1 MIEIKDKSIEVFL
14 ETLASKSATPGGG
27 SVAAMM
33 GAQSAALTSMVCRLT
48 LGKPAYQSVEK
59 EMQALLTQS
68 EQLRSVLTQM
78 IKEDVDVFN
87 KIMGCY
93 RLPKM
98 TENEKITRSAQIQTV
113 LKEAT
118 LVPLRCVKACVE
130 AIELSRIAADKGS
143 LAVVSDAGVA
153 VISAY
158 AGLKSAALNVYIN
171 TKSIKDT
178 QFTREKLAE
187 LEALLDGTDATTQEI
202 YQVVEKKL

>member
-1 MIEIKDKSIEVFL
+1 MEIKDTSIETFL
-14 ETLASKSATPGGG
+14 AELASKSATPGGG

-48 LGKPAYQSVEK
+48 VGKPAYQAVEK
-59 EMQALLTQS
+59 DMQALLTRS
-68 EQLRSVLTQM
+68 EKLQAELTLM

-93 RLPKM
+93 RLPKS
-98 TENEKITRSAQIQTV
+98 TEDEKTKRSAQIQIV

-118 LVPLRCVKACVE
+118 LVPLKCVKACVE

-143 LAVVSDAGVA
+143 LAVISDAGVA

-158 AGLKSAALNVYIN
+158 AGLKSATLNVYIN

-178 QFTREKLAE
+178 QFTTEKLAE
-187 LEALLDGTDATTQEI
+187 LDALLKGTDETTQEI